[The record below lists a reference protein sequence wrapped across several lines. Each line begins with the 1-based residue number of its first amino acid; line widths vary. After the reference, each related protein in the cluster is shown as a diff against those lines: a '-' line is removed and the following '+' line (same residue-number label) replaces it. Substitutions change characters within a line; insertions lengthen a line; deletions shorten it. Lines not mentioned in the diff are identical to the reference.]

1 MPVCIA
7 GMHRSGTSMVT
18 KLLHQA
24 GLYLGPLEDLHPP
37 GPANPEG
44 FWEHRRFVR
53 LNQQILGQLGAG
65 WDYPPPLPVD
75 WSLDRLAPLR
85 AEAETLLEHFTDR
98 EPWGWKDPRNCL
110 TLPFWQSLLDRPRV
124 VIVVRN
130 PLEVAHS
137 LRKRN
142 GFSPALGLALWHA
155 YHERLLDAVGPS
167 DRIVT
172 HYGMY
177 FRNPESE
184 FPRLLTFLDL
194 PAPEDVIEEA
204 STAMVA
210 DLRHHQLTTA
220 DLVDADVP
228 AAIVELYRDLCME
241 ANWID
246 APLRDEESGG
256 AEGAFSEDGA
266 PRPWDEPSSTEFT
279 GRQRRPQKERG
290 PARLRGQLEEAEARI
305 AELEQTVQTQQ
316 QVLAEHEA
324 VERELIA
331 LRQLVADR
339 AEGLGLAGD
348 QLEAITGHERE

>member
-7 GMHRSGTSMVT
+7 GMHRSGTSMVA
-18 KLLHQA
+18 KLLYEA
-24 GLYLGPLEDLHPP
+24 GLYLGPEEDLHPP

-44 FWEHRRFVR
+44 FWENRRFVR
-53 LNQQILGQLGAG
+53 LNQQILIQLGAG

-75 WSLDRLAPLR
+75 WTVDRLTPLR

-124 VIVVRN
+124 VVVVRN

-155 YHERLLDAVGPS
+155 HNQRLVDFVEPS
-167 DRIVT
+167 DRMIT

-177 FRNPESE
+177 FRDPERE
-184 FPRLLTFLDL
+184 FRRLLTFLDL
-194 PAPEDVIEEA
+194 PVAEDVIEKA

-210 DLRHHQLTTA
+210 DLRHHQLTMR
-220 DLVDADVP
+220 DLIDADVP
-228 AAIVELYRDLCME
+228 LAIVELYRDLCAA

-246 APLRDEESGG
+246 APLRHAESEGT
-256 AEGAFSEDGA
+256 EGAFSEDGTTQL
-266 PRPWDEPSSTEFT
+266 WDEPSSTEFT
-279 GRQRRPQKERG
+279 GRQRRPPNERG
-290 PARLRGQLEEAEARI
+290 PARLRGKLEEAEARI
-305 AELEQTVQTQQ
+305 AELEHIVQAQQ
-316 QVLAEHEA
+316 QALAEHEA

-331 LRQLVADR
+331 LRRLVADR

-348 QLEAITGHERE
+348 QLRAMIGPARE

>member
-18 KLLHQA
+18 KVLHEA
-24 GLYLGPLEDLHPP
+24 GLYLGPAEDLHPP

-44 FWEHRRFVR
+44 FWENRRFVR

-65 WDYPPPLPVD
+65 WDYPPSLPVD
-75 WSLDRLAPLR
+75 WTMDRLAPLR
-85 AEAETLLEHFTDR
+85 AEAEALLEHFTNR

-142 GFSPALGLALWHA
+142 GFSPALGLALWHV
-155 YHERLLDAVGPS
+155 HNQRLVDAVEPS

-172 HYGMY
+172 HYGTY
-177 FRNPESE
+177 FRDPERE
-184 FPRLLTFLDL
+184 FRRLLTFLDL
-194 PAPEDVIEEA
+194 AMAEDVIEQA

-210 DLRHHQLTTA
+210 DLRHHQLTTR
-220 DLVDADVP
+220 DLVDADLP
-228 AAIVELYRDLCME
+228 PEIVELYRDLCTE

-246 APLRDEESGG
+246 APLRHAESEG
-256 AEGAFSEDGA
+256 AVGAFSMDGTLQL
-266 PRPWDEPSSTEFT
+266 RDEPSSAEFT
-279 GRQRRPQKERG
+279 GRQRRPPNERG
-290 PARLRGQLEEAEARI
+290 PARLRGRLEEAEARI
-305 AELEQTVQTQQ
+305 VELEQA
-316 QVLAEHEA
+316 LAEHEA
-324 VERELIA
+324 VERELNA

-339 AEGLGLAGD
+339 AEELGLAGD
-348 QLEAITGHERE
+348 QPKAMTGHERR

>member
-24 GLYLGPLEDLHPP
+24 GLYLGPEEDLHPP

-44 FWEHRRFVR
+44 FWENRRFVR
-53 LNQQILGQLGAG
+53 LNQQILVQLGAG
-65 WDYPPPLPVD
+65 WDHPPPLPVD
-75 WSLDRLAPLR
+75 WADGRLAPLR
-85 AEAETLLEHFTDR
+85 AEAETVLEHFTDR

-110 TLPFWQSLLDRPRV
+110 TFPFWQGLLDRLRV

-155 YHERLLDAVGPS
+155 HNQRLIDGVGPS

-177 FRNPESE
+177 FRNPEPE
-184 FPRLLTFLDL
+184 FRRLLTFLDL
-194 PAPEDVIEEA
+194 PVAEDVIEKVSA
-204 STAMVA
+204 AMVA
-210 DLRHHQLTTA
+210 DLRHHQLTTR
-220 DLVDADVP
+220 DLVNADVP
-228 AAIVELYRDLCME
+228 PSIVKLYRDLCME

-246 APLRDEESGG
+246 APSGYAESEE
-256 AEGAFSEDGA
+256 AEDAFAEAGT
-266 PRPWDEPSSTEFT
+266 PHLWDELSPTEFA
-279 GRQRRPQKERG
+279 GRQRRPPKERG
-290 PARLRGQLEEAEARI
+290 PARLRGQLEEAKARI
-305 AELEQTVQTQQ
+305 LELEHTVRVQQ
-316 QVLAEHEA
+316 QVLAEQEA
-324 VERELIA
+324 VERELMA
-331 LRQLVADR
+331 LRRRVADQ
-339 AEGLGLAGD
+339 AGGRGRGGD
-348 QLEAITGHERE
+348 